1 MLKILRSVML
11 PFIDLPSQF
20 KRIQSEVEERVI
32 SVLRSGQYI
41 LGPEV
46 SEFEDKLAKFAKVK
60 HAISCSSGTD
70 ALIIA
75 LMAKGVGP
83 GDAIFTT
90 PFTYFATAE
99 VIALLGATPIFVDID
114 ISTFNMNPSALKSA
128 IVALKNYDTSS
139 KSLPK
144 WPLQKLQNLKPKG
157 IITVDL
163 FGLPANH
170 DLINPIAADH
180 DLFVLEDA
188 AQGFGGAVNG
198 RQAGALAEVGCT
210 SFFPAKPLGCYG
222 DGGALFTN
230 DDDLASMFRS
240 IRVHGR
246 SEHKYENV
254 RLGITG
260 RLDTLQAAVL
270 IPKLA
275 IFPDELN
282 ARQRVAATYERL
294 ILSSKLD
301 IITPKVPDG
310 YYSAW
315 AQYSILAPNQAERQI
330 LLDKLK
336 AAKVSTM
343 IYYKKPLH
351 LQKALSNLGY
361 IMGDFPMS
369 EQTSKRIFSLPMHPY
384 LDENTISGIVET
396 MAH

>member
-1 MLKILRSVML
+1 ML

-83 GDAIFTT
+83 GDAIFTS

-114 ISTFNMNPSALKSA
+114 INTFNIDPSALKSA
-128 IVALKNYDTSS
+128 ILALKKCDTSNNAIPRLPLEELR
-139 KSLPK
+139 SL
-144 WPLQKLQNLKPKG
+144 NPKG
-157 IITVDL
+157 IISVDL
-163 FGLPANH
+163 FGLPADH
-170 DLINPIAADH
+170 DRINPIAAEH
-180 DLFVLEDA
+180 GLFVIEDA
-188 AQGFGGAVNG
+188 AQGFGGEVNG
-198 RQAGALAEVGCT
+198 RCAGTLAEVGCT

-230 DDDLASMFRS
+230 DDNLASLFRS

-246 SEHKYENV
+246 GVDKYENV

-260 RLDTLQAAVL
+260 RLDSLQAAVL
-270 IPKLA
+270 IPKLS

-282 ARQRVAATYERL
+282 SRQRAALTYEKL
-294 ILSSKLD
+294 IASSNLN
-301 IITPKVPDG
+301 IITPKIPDG
-310 YYSAW
+310 YLSAW
-315 AQYSILAPNQAERQI
+315 AQYSILAPDQIERQRF
-330 LLDKLK
+330 LDKLK
-336 AAKVSTM
+336 AAGVPTM

-351 LQKALSNLGY
+351 LQEALSHLGY
-361 IMGDFPMS
+361 KVGDFPVS
-369 EQTSKRIFSLPMHPY
+369 EDASERIFSLPMHPY
-384 LDENTISGIVET
+384 LDEDTISGIIEA

>member
-1 MLKILRSVML
+1 ML
-11 PFIDLPSQF
+11 PFIDLASQF

-46 SEFEDKLAKFAKVK
+46 SEFEDKLAEFAKVK

-114 ISTFNMNPSALKSA
+114 ISTFNIDPSALKSA
-128 IVALKNYDTSS
+128 ILALKECDSS
-139 KSLPK
+139 NSALPK
-144 WPLQKLQNLKPKG
+144 WPVEKLRGLNPRG
-157 IITVDL
+157 VITVDL

-170 DLINPIAADH
+170 DLINPIAAEH

-188 AQGFGGAVNG
+188 AQGFGGEVNG
-198 RQAGALAEVGCT
+198 RRAGTLAEVGCT

-230 DDDLASMFRS
+230 DDSLAALFRS

-246 SEHKYENV
+246 GVDKYENV

-260 RLDTLQAAVL
+260 RLDALQAAVL
-270 IPKLA
+270 IPKLG

-282 ARQRVAATYERL
+282 SRQRVALTYKKL
-294 ILSSKLD
+294 ISSLNLD
-301 IITPKVPDG
+301 IITPEVPDG
-310 YYSAW
+310 YCSAW
-315 AQYSILAPNQAERQI
+315 AQYSILAPDQIGRQS
-330 LLDKLK
+330 LVDKLK
-336 AAKVSTM
+336 VAGVPTM
-343 IYYKKPLH
+343 IYYNKPLH

-361 IMGDFPMS
+361 KLGDFPVS
-369 EQTSKRIFSLPMHPY
+369 EEASERILSLPMHPY
-384 LDENTISGIVET
+384 LEDSTIAGIVKA

>member
-1 MLKILRSVML
+1 ML
-11 PFIDLPSQF
+11 PFIDLHSQF
-20 KRIQSEVEERVI
+20 KRIQAEVEERVTT
-32 SVLRSGQYI
+32 VLRSGQYI

-46 SEFEDKLAKFAKVK
+46 SEFEDKLAEFAKVK

-114 ISTFNMNPSALKSA
+114 ISTFNIDPSALKSA
-128 IVALKNYDTSS
+128 ILALKKCDTSNNA
-139 KSLPK
+139 LPK
-144 WPLQKLQNLKPKG
+144 WPLEELRSLKPKG

-163 FGLPANH
+163 FGLPADH
-170 DLINPIAADH
+170 DRINPIAADH

-188 AQGFGGAVNG
+188 AQGFGGEVNG
-198 RQAGALAEVGCT
+198 RRAGTLAEVGST

-230 DDDLASMFRS
+230 DDNLAALFRS

-246 SEHKYENV
+246 GVDKYENV

-260 RLDTLQAAVL
+260 RLDALQAAVL
-270 IPKLA
+270 IPKLS

-282 ARQRVAATYERL
+282 SRQRAALTYERL
-294 ILSSKLD
+294 ISSSSLD
-301 IITPKVPDG
+301 IITPKVSDG
-310 YYSAW
+310 YLSAW
-315 AQYSILAPNQAERQI
+315 AQYSVLASDQTGRQRFI
-330 LLDKLK
+330 DKLK
-336 AAKVSTM
+336 AAGVPTM

-361 IMGDFPMS
+361 KVGDFPVS
-369 EQTSKRIFSLPMHPY
+369 EEASERIFSLPMHPY
-384 LDENTISGIVET
+384 LDDNVIAGIVDA
-396 MAH
+396 MIH

>member
-1 MLKILRSVML
+1 ML
-11 PFIDLPSQF
+11 PFIDLSSQF
-20 KRIQSEVEERVI
+20 KRIQSEVEQRVI
-32 SVLRSGQYI
+32 TVLRSGQYI

-46 SEFEDKLAKFAKVK
+46 SEIEDKLAEFAKVK

-114 ISTFNMNPSALKSA
+114 ITTFNIDPIALKSA
-128 IVALKNYDTSS
+128 ILALKKCDTSN

-144 WPLQKLQNLKPKG
+144 LPLEELRSLSPKG

-163 FGLPANH
+163 FGLPADH
-170 DLINPIAADH
+170 DQINPIAAEH

-188 AQGFGGAVNG
+188 AQGFGGEVNG
-198 RQAGALAEVGCT
+198 RCAGTLAEMGCT

-230 DDDLASMFRS
+230 NDDLASLFRS
-240 IRVHGR
+240 IRIHGR
-246 SEHKYENV
+246 GVDKYENV

-260 RLDTLQAAVL
+260 RLDALQAAVL
-270 IPKLA
+270 IPKLS
-275 IFPDELN
+275 IFPDELKS
-282 ARQRVAATYERL
+282 RQRVALTYERL
-294 ILSSKLD
+294 ISTSNLE

-310 YYSAW
+310 YFSAW
-315 AQYSILAPNQAERQI
+315 AQYSILASDQTERRRF
-330 LLDKLK
+330 LDKLK
-336 AAKVSTM
+336 AAGVPTM
-343 IYYKKPLH
+343 IYYMRPLH
-351 LQKALSNLGY
+351 LQKALSYLGY
-361 IMGDFPMS
+361 KVGDFPVS
-369 EQTSKRIFSLPMHPY
+369 EEASERIFSLPMHPY
-384 LDENTISGIVET
+384 LDDSVIAGIVDS

>member
-1 MLKILRSVML
+1 M
-11 PFIDLPSQF
+11 
-20 KRIQSEVEERVI
+20 EERVI

-41 LGPEV
+41 LGSEV
-46 SEFEDKLAKFAKVK
+46 SEFEDKIAEFAKVK

-99 VIALLGATPIFVDID
+99 VIALLGATPIFVDIN
-114 ISTFNMNPSALKSA
+114 ISTFNIDPSALKSA
-128 IVALKNYDTSS
+128 ILSLEQYDTSNNA
-139 KSLPK
+139 LPK
-144 WPLQKLQNLKPKG
+144 WSLERLRSLSPKG

-163 FGLPANH
+163 FGLPADH
-170 DLINPIAADH
+170 DQINTIAAKH

-188 AQGFGGAVNG
+188 AQGFGGEVNG
-198 RQAGALAEVGCT
+198 RCAGTLAEVGCT

-230 DDDLASMFRS
+230 DDDLASLFRS

-246 SEHKYENV
+246 GIDKYENV

-260 RLDTLQAAVL
+260 RLDALQAAVL
-270 IPKLA
+270 IPKLS
-275 IFPDELN
+275 IFPDELKS
-282 ARQRVAATYERL
+282 RQRAALTYEKL
-294 ILSSKLD
+294 ISSSNLD
-301 IITPKVPDG
+301 IITPEVPDG
-310 YYSAW
+310 YCSAW
-315 AQYSILAPNQAERQI
+315 AQYSILAPDQIGRQS

-336 AAKVSTM
+336 VAGVPTM
-343 IYYKKPLH
+343 VYYKKPLH

-361 IMGDFPMS
+361 KVGDFPVS
-369 EQTSKRIFSLPMHPY
+369 EEVSKRIFSLPMHPY
-384 LDENTISGIVET
+384 LDDNVIAGIVDA
-396 MAH
+396 MID

>member
-1 MLKILRSVML
+1 ML
-11 PFIDLPSQF
+11 PFIDLASQF

-46 SEFEDKLAKFAKVK
+46 SEFEDKLAEFAKVK
-60 HAISCSSGTD
+60 HTISCSSGTD

-114 ISTFNMNPSALKSA
+114 ISTFNIDPSALKSA
-128 IVALKNYDTSS
+128 ILALKECDSS
-139 KSLPK
+139 NSALPK
-144 WPLQKLQNLKPKG
+144 WPVEKLRGLNPRG
-157 IITVDL
+157 VITVDL

-170 DLINPIAADH
+170 DLINPIAAEH

-188 AQGFGGAVNG
+188 AQGFGGEVNG
-198 RQAGALAEVGCT
+198 RCAGTLAEVGCT

-230 DDDLASMFRS
+230 DDHLASLFRS

-246 SEHKYENV
+246 GVDKYENV

-260 RLDTLQAAVL
+260 RLDALQAAIL
-270 IPKLA
+270 MSKLS

-282 ARQRVAATYERL
+282 SRQRVALNYEKL
-294 ILSSKLD
+294 ISSSNLE
-301 IITPKVPDG
+301 IITPKVPYG

-315 AQYSILAPNQAERQI
+315 AQYSILASDRTVRQRLLER
-330 LLDKLK
+330 LK
-336 AAKVSTM
+336 AAGVPTM

-351 LQKALSNLGY
+351 LQKALSKLGY
-361 IMGDFPMS
+361 KVGDFPVS
-369 EQTSKRIFSLPMHPY
+369 EEASERIFSLPMHPY
-384 LDENTISGIVET
+384 LDDNVIAFIVEA
-396 MAH
+396 MAG

>member
-1 MLKILRSVML
+1 ML
-11 PFIDLPSQF
+11 PFIDLSSQF

-41 LGPEV
+41 LGSEV
-46 SEFEDKLAKFAKVK
+46 SEFEDKLAEFAKVK

-114 ISTFNMNPSALKSA
+114 ISTFNIDPSALKSA
-128 IVALKNYDTSS
+128 ILALKECDISNSA
-139 KSLPK
+139 LPK
-144 WPLQKLQNLKPKG
+144 WPVEKLRGLNPRG
-157 IITVDL
+157 VITVDL
-163 FGLPANH
+163 FGLPADH
-170 DLINPIAADH
+170 DLINHIAAEH
-180 DLFVLEDA
+180 NLFVLEDA
-188 AQGFGGAVNG
+188 AQGFGGEVNG
-198 RQAGALAEVGCT
+198 RCAGTLAEVGCT

-230 DDDLASMFRS
+230 DDHLASLFRS

-246 SEHKYENV
+246 GVDKYENV

-260 RLDTLQAAVL
+260 RLDALQATIL
-270 IPKLA
+270 MSKLS

-282 ARQRVAATYERL
+282 SRQRVALNYEKL
-294 ILSSKLD
+294 ISSLNLK

-310 YYSAW
+310 YLSAW
-315 AQYSILAPNQAERQI
+315 AQYSILAPDRIVRQRLLER
-330 LLDKLK
+330 LK
-336 AAKVSTM
+336 AAGVPTM

-351 LQKALSNLGY
+351 LQKALSKLDY
-361 IMGDFPMS
+361 KVGDFPVS
-369 EQTSKRIFSLPMHPY
+369 EEASERIFSLPMHPY
-384 LDENTISGIVET
+384 LDDNVIAFIVEA
-396 MAH
+396 MAG

>member
-1 MLKILRSVML
+1 ML
-11 PFIDLPSQF
+11 PFIDLKSQF
-20 KRIQSEVEERVI
+20 KRIQAEVEERVI
-32 SVLRSGQYI
+32 SALRSGQHI

-46 SEFEDKLAKFAKVK
+46 SEFEDKLAEFVKVK

-70 ALIIA
+70 ALLIA

-114 ISTFNMNPSALKSA
+114 INTFNIDPSALKST
-128 IVALKNYDTSS
+128 IVALKECDSS
-139 KSLPK
+139 KNALPK
-144 WPLQKLQNLKPKG
+144 WPVEKLRGLNPRG

-163 FGLPANH
+163 FGLPADH
-170 DLINPIAADH
+170 DRINTIAAEH

-188 AQGFGGAVNG
+188 AQGIGGEVNG
-198 RQAGALAEVGCT
+198 RCAGTLAEMGCT

-230 DDDLASMFRS
+230 DDDLASLFRS

-246 SEHKYENV
+246 GAHKYENV

-270 IPKLA
+270 IPKLT

-282 ARQRVAATYERL
+282 SRQRVAAAYEKL
-294 ILSSKLD
+294 ISSAKLD
-301 IITPKVPDG
+301 IITPKVPKG
-310 YYSAW
+310 YFSAW
-315 AQYSILAPNQAERQI
+315 AQYSILASNQAERQRF
-330 LLDKLK
+330 LDKLK
-336 AAKVSTM
+336 AAEVPTM
-343 IYYKKPLH
+343 IYYTKPLH
-351 LQKALSNLGY
+351 LQKALSYLGY
-361 IMGDFPMS
+361 VIGDFPVS
-369 EQTSKRIFSLPMHPY
+369 EQASERIFSLPMHPY
-384 LDENTISGIVET
+384 LDENTISSIVEV
-396 MAH
+396 MVH

>member
-1 MLKILRSVML
+1 ML
-11 PFIDLPSQF
+11 PFIDLASQF

-46 SEFEDKLAKFAKVK
+46 SEFEDKLAEFAKVK

-114 ISTFNMNPSALKSA
+114 ISTFNIDPSALKSA
-128 IVALKNYDTSS
+128 ILALKECDSS
-139 KSLPK
+139 NSALPK
-144 WPLQKLQNLKPKG
+144 WPVEKLRGLNPRG
-157 IITVDL
+157 VITVDL

-170 DLINPIAADH
+170 DLINPIAAEH

-188 AQGFGGAVNG
+188 AQGFGGEVNG
-198 RQAGALAEVGCT
+198 RCAGTLAEVGCT

-230 DDDLASMFRS
+230 DDHLASLFRS

-246 SEHKYENV
+246 GVDKYENV

-260 RLDTLQAAVL
+260 RLDALQAAIL
-270 IPKLA
+270 MSKLS

-282 ARQRVAATYERL
+282 SRQRVSLNYEKL
-294 ILSSKLD
+294 ISSSNLE
-301 IITPKVPDG
+301 IITPKVPYG

-315 AQYSILAPNQAERQI
+315 AQYSILASDRTVRQRLLER
-330 LLDKLK
+330 LK
-336 AAKVSTM
+336 AAGVPTM

-351 LQKALSNLGY
+351 LQKALSKLGY
-361 IMGDFPMS
+361 KVGDFPVS
-369 EQTSKRIFSLPMHPY
+369 EEASERIFSLPMHPY
-384 LDENTISGIVET
+384 LDDNVIAFIVEA
-396 MAH
+396 MAG

>member
-1 MLKILRSVML
+1 ML

-20 KRIQSEVEERVI
+20 KRIQSEVEERVLA
-32 SVLRSGQYI
+32 VLRSGQYI

-46 SEFEDKLAKFAKVK
+46 SEFEDKLAKFTKVK
-60 HAISCSSGTD
+60 HAIACSSGTD
-70 ALIIA
+70 ALVIA

-114 ISTFNMNPSALKSA
+114 ISTFNIDPLALKSA
-128 IVALKNYDTSS
+128 IVALKKCDASNN
-139 KSLPK
+139 SLPK
-144 WPLQKLQNLKPKG
+144 WPLEKLRGLKPKG

-163 FGLPANH
+163 FGLPANY

-188 AQGFGGAVNG
+188 AQGLGGAVNG
-198 RQAGALAEVGCT
+198 HQAGALAEVGCT

-230 DDDLASMFRS
+230 DDDLASLFRS

-246 SEHKYENV
+246 GIDKYENV

-260 RLDTLQAAVL
+260 RLDALQAAVL
-270 IPKLA
+270 IPKLS
-275 IFPDELN
+275 IFPDELKS
-282 ARQRVAATYERL
+282 RQRVALTYEKL
-294 ILSSKLD
+294 ISSSNLNL
-301 IITPKVPDG
+301 ITPKVPNG
-310 YYSAW
+310 YVSAW
-315 AQYSILAPNQAERQI
+315 AQYSILAPDQIERQR
-330 LLDKLK
+330 LLDKLRV
-336 AAKVSTM
+336 AEVPTM
-343 IYYKKPLH
+343 VYYTKPLH

-361 IMGDFPMS
+361 KVGDFPVS
-369 EQTSKRIFSLPMHPY
+369 EEASKRIFSLPMHPY
-384 LDENTISGIVET
+384 LDENVISVIVDA
-396 MAH
+396 MVH

>member
-1 MLKILRSVML
+1 M
-11 PFIDLPSQF
+11 F
-20 KRIQSEVEERVI
+20 
-32 SVLRSGQYI
+32 
-41 LGPEV
+41 
-46 SEFEDKLAKFAKVK
+46 EFEDKLAEFTKVK

-70 ALIIA
+70 ALVIA

-114 ISTFNMNPSALKSA
+114 ISTFNIDPLALKSA
-128 IVALKNYDTSS
+128 IVALEKCDTSS
-139 KSLPK
+139 NSLPK
-144 WPLQKLQNLKPKG
+144 WPLEKLRGLKPKG

-163 FGLPANH
+163 FGLPADY

-230 DDDLASMFRS
+230 DDNLAALFRS

-246 SEHKYENV
+246 GVNKYENV

-275 IFPDELN
+275 IFNDE
-282 ARQRVAATYERL
+282 RFL
-294 ILSSKLD
+294 IVDVL
-301 IITPKVPDG
+301 IC
-310 YYSAW
+310 
-315 AQYSILAPNQAERQI
+315 
-330 LLDKLK
+330 
-336 AAKVSTM
+336 
-343 IYYKKPLH
+343 
-351 LQKALSNLGY
+351 
-361 IMGDFPMS
+361 
-369 EQTSKRIFSLPMHPY
+369 
-384 LDENTISGIVET
+384 
-396 MAH
+396 

>member
-1 MLKILRSVML
+1 ML
-11 PFIDLPSQF
+11 PFIDLASQF

-46 SEFEDKLAKFAKVK
+46 SEFEDKLAEFAKVK
-60 HAISCSSGTD
+60 HTISCSSGTD

-114 ISTFNMNPSALKSA
+114 ISTFNIDPSALKSA
-128 IVALKNYDTSS
+128 ILALKECDSS
-139 KSLPK
+139 NSALPK
-144 WPLQKLQNLKPKG
+144 WPVEKLRGLNPRG
-157 IITVDL
+157 VITVDL

-170 DLINPIAADH
+170 DLINPIAAEH

-188 AQGFGGAVNG
+188 AQGFGGEVNG
-198 RQAGALAEVGCT
+198 RCAGTLAEVGCT

-230 DDDLASMFRS
+230 DDHLASLFRS

-246 SEHKYENV
+246 GVDKYENV

-260 RLDTLQAAVL
+260 RLDALQAAIL
-270 IPKLA
+270 MSKLS

-282 ARQRVAATYERL
+282 SRQRVSLNYEKL
-294 ILSSKLD
+294 ISSSNLE
-301 IITPKVPDG
+301 IITPKVPYG

-315 AQYSILAPNQAERQI
+315 AQYSILASDRTVRQRLLER
-330 LLDKLK
+330 LK
-336 AAKVSTM
+336 AAGVPTM

-351 LQKALSNLGY
+351 LQKALSKLGY
-361 IMGDFPMS
+361 KVGDFPVS
-369 EQTSKRIFSLPMHPY
+369 EEASERIFSLPMHPY
-384 LDENTISGIVET
+384 LDDNVIAFIVEA
-396 MAH
+396 MAG

>member
-1 MLKILRSVML
+1 
-11 PFIDLPSQF
+11 
-20 KRIQSEVEERVI
+20 
-32 SVLRSGQYI
+32 
-41 LGPEV
+41 
-46 SEFEDKLAKFAKVK
+46 
-60 HAISCSSGTD
+60 
-70 ALIIA
+70 
-75 LMAKGVGP
+75 MAKGVGP

-114 ISTFNMNPSALKSA
+114 INTFNINPSALKSA
-128 IVALKNYDTSS
+128 VVALKNCDTSHNS
-139 KSLPK
+139 MPK
-144 WPLQKLQNLKPKG
+144 WPLEKLRALKPKG

-163 FGLPANH
+163 FGLPADH

-230 DDDLASMFRS
+230 DDNLAALFRS

-246 SEHKYENV
+246 GTHKYENV

-275 IFPDELN
+275 IFPDELKS
-282 ARQRVAATYERL
+282 RQRVAATYEKL
-294 ILSSKLD
+294 ISSSKLD
-301 IITPKVPDG
+301 LITPKVPKG
-310 YYSAW
+310 YFSAW
-315 AQYSILAPNQAERQI
+315 AQYSILALDQAERQK

-336 AAKVSTM
+336 AAKVPTM
-343 IYYKKPLH
+343 IYYTKPLH

-361 IMGDFPMS
+361 IKGDFPVS
-369 EQTSKRIFSLPMHPY
+369 EQASERIFSLPMHPY
-384 LDENTISGIVET
+384 LDENTISSIVEV
-396 MAH
+396 MEH